1 MKTPIKLILVTFS
14 LLFAVNTLSAFP
26 IYVKTLT
33 GNTITLE
40 VASNYTIDLVKYN
53 IQEKEGVP
61 PDQQRLIFVGQQ
73 LEDNRTLADYNIQA
87 ESILHLV
94 IGSGEPEPESVELPF
109 SSPLSLITLGLLIL
123 LFSIGLL
130 LNKFN

>member
-33 GNTITLE
+33 ENTITLE

>member
-33 GNTITLE
+33 ENTITLE

-61 PDQQRLIFVGQQ
+61 PDQQRLIFLGQQ